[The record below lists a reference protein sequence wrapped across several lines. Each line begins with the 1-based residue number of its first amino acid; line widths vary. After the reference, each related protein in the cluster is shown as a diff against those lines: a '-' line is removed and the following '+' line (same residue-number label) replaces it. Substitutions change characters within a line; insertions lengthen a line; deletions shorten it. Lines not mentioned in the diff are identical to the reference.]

1 MPMRKS
7 GLLPV
12 LLVLILL
19 FAVYVGHSEGHVLG
33 PPKSFMPEM
42 PVDGGVFLLL
52 SAALIYGGKVLYRK
66 D

>member
-1 MPMRKS
+1 MPMRTN

-19 FAVYVGHSEGHVLG
+19 MAVYVGHSEGHVTISATSLL
-33 PPKSFMPEM
+33 PEM

-52 SAALIYGGKVLYRK
+52 SAGLIYGGKVLYRK

>member
-1 MPMRKS
+1 MRTN

-12 LLVLILL
+12 LLVLVLL
-19 FAVYVGHSEGHVLG
+19 LAVYIGHSEGHVTIS
-33 PPKSFMPEM
+33 PKLLMPEM

>member
-1 MPMRKS
+1 MRKN

-19 FAVYVGHSEGHVLG
+19 LAVYVGHSEGHT
-33 PPKSFMPEM
+33 PAKSLMPEM

-52 SAALIYGGKVLYRK
+52 SAILIYGGKALYRK

>member
-1 MPMRKS
+1 MRTN

-19 FAVYVGHSEGHVLG
+19 LAVYVGHSEGHVTVSS
-33 PPKSFMPEM
+33 KSFLPEM

-52 SAALIYGGKVLYRK
+52 SAGLIYGGKVLYRR